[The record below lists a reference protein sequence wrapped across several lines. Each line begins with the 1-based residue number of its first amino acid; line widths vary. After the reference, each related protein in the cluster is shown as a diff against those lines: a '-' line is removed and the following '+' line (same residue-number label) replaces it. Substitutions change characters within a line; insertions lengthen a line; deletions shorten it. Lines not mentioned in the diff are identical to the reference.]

1 MRRIAKYWKALL
13 ALVLIAVS
21 VPLFLKIVQRRDD
34 YQMQLNSLSMQ
45 IASYQ
50 AAIQPNLVYADVQ
63 DKLEGELA
71 AIAES
76 RKELY
81 SHFPSKL
88 LEEDQIRYILYLEET
103 FKEDVTFALSKQGV
117 DIQFSF
123 SQTVPM
129 AALNDG
135 SYLCGVTLGICFE
148 TTYEEFKDMTAYL
161 SADERITSVRY
172 ARLNYDEENDTVW
185 GGVVVTLYTIS
196 SEPYVPPEATEHT
209 TGKITIFEEIGNEK
223 SAEKE

>member
-34 YQMQLNSLSMQ
+34 YQMQLNSLNMQ

-71 AIAES
+71 AIDES

-81 SHFPSKL
+81 SRFPSQL
-88 LEEDQIRYILYLEET
+88 LEEDQLLYFDYLAEK
-103 FKEDVTFALSKQGV
+103 FKDDAELTVSKDGV
-117 DIQFSF
+117 GIQFTY
-123 SQTVPM
+123 SQITPITQ
-129 AALNDG
+129 LSDG
-135 SYLCGVTLGICFE
+135 TYLCGMTFGVCFE
-148 TTYEEFKDMTAYL
+148 TTYEGFKTL
-161 SADERITSVRY
+161 TERFSTDERIASVRY
-172 ARLNYDEENDTVW
+172 ATLNYDAENDVAT
-185 GGVVVTLYTIS
+185 GGVVITLYTIS
-196 SEPYVPPEATEHT
+196 SQPYVPPEATEHT
-209 TGKITIFEEIGNEK
+209 TGKETIFE
-223 SAEKE
+223 